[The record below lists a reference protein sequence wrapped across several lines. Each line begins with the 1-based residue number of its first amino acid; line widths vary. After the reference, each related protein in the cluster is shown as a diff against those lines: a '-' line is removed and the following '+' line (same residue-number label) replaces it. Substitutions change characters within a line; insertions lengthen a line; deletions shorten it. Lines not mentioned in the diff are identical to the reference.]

1 MSEQATTESGLVDR
15 RKPRGR
21 SPNYPGIS
29 LGTAIDKARKLYES
43 ERRHA
48 APISVVT
55 SIWGYS
61 SPTTGYATV
70 AVAALKKYG
79 LLLDEK
85 ADGERLLRLSELAM
99 DILLNPEPR
108 EAIQQAALLPP
119 LHKEMWETYGSR
131 LPSFDTLRWMLVKRG
146 FTESGVQDF
155 LRVYRETIT
164 FAKLDAGVVKPIA
177 DEAEPTTVDEEEH
190 DAPYATGAGSDRS
203 SLPSLS
209 AAPGSGKSQTVAQSN
224 GLRIPIPLVGGTEV
238 VVIEGQFPLTEQ
250 AWAQFMAMITVMKP
264 GLVKPDD
271 A

>member
-164 FAKLDAGVVKPIA
+164 FAKLDAGVVKRK
-177 DEAEPTTVDEEEH
+177 
-190 DAPYATGAGSDRS
+190 RS
-203 SLPSLS
+203 
-209 AAPGSGKSQTVAQSN
+209 
-224 GLRIPIPLVGGTEV
+224 V
-238 VVIEGQFPLTEQ
+238 VVAVPLRCAGVRQVTNRGSVQ
-250 AWAQFMAMITVMKP
+250 WLADTYPPSWRDRGRCHRRAVPTN
-264 GLVKPDD
+264 
-271 A
+271 